1 MLVVDFTLR
10 GTTKRIPLAFSF
22 LGVSPGMGR
31 GEVAGFEGV
40 IKLKRSD
47 FGVLNDTPVL
57 SGGGPM
63 VGDTVDITVCVEAV
77 KEPSAPTG

>member
-1 MLVVDFTLR
+1 
-10 GTTKRIPLAFSF
+10 
-22 LGVSPGMGR
+22 MGR

-47 FGVLNDTPVL
+47 FGVLKDTPVL
-57 SGGGPM
+57 AGGGPL
-63 VGDTVDITVCVEAV
+63 VGDTVDVTVCLEAV